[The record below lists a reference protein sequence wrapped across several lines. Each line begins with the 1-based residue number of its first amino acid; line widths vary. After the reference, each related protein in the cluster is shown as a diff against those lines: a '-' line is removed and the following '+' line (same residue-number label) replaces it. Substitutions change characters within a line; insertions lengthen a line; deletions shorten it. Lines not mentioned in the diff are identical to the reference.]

1 MIPAS
6 VLIADDHPLFRRGL
20 RDAIEQSGRFGVV
33 AEVGDGEA
41 AIDQLRRVSPA
52 VAILDLG
59 MPRKDGFAVL
69 AWIAAEQPATRAAIM
84 TLHKGRAFVDRAITL
99 GALGYLVKDDAD
111 SEVARC
117 LDQMMQD
124 ELFVSP
130 AVGTDEPMPPSTAPS
145 AEEASGVT
153 RLTPAQ
159 RRVLRHLADY
169 RTSKEIARL
178 LDVSPK
184 TVENHRTNIS
194 TTLGLR
200 GINALLRFAVRTRH
214 LL

>member
-1 MIPAS
+1 MKSTS

-20 RDAIEQSGRFGVV
+20 REAIERSGRFRVV
-33 AEVGDGEA
+33 AEVGDGNA

-52 VAILDLG
+52 MAILDLG
-59 MPRKDGFAVL
+59 MPHKDGFAVL
-69 AWIAAEQPATRAAIM
+69 SWIATEQPATRAAIM

-111 SEVARC
+111 AEVAHC
-117 LDQMMQD
+117 LESMMQD
-124 ELFVSP
+124 ELFVSS
-130 AVGTDEPMPPSTAPS
+130 AVGTDEPIPPSATPS
-145 AEEASGVT
+145 ADEASGVT
-153 RLTPAQ
+153 LLTPAQ

-194 TTLGLR
+194 ATLGLR
-200 GINALLRFAVRTRH
+200 GVNALLRFAVRTRH